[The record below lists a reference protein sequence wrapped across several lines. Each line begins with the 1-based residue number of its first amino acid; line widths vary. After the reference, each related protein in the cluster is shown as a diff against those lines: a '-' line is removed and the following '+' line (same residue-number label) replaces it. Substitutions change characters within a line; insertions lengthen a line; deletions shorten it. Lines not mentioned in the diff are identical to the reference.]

1 MTMPSVNGRLTKV
14 LKLLLRI
21 STTDFGIH
29 ERQGL
34 RLVGKYLLSKISLLV
49 VLVITGLFAAIF
61 EGGTVGLL
69 GLAVSVLV
77 GEKGSADIA
86 VLGYI
91 EKYVGG
97 NFQSFDRG
105 DIFVGLI
112 GIAIV
117 SQILKNV
124 LLYASTACQI
134 VLSYG
139 LRRELQKTLIK
150 RIMSMSFARV
160 SKYPLGKL
168 VTVVDQ
174 GDLVAQILGQIGLV
188 VRAVMMSVAYA
199 VVMIMMSPVIAAGT
213 VAVIGILWMALNKL
227 VKIIRL
233 LADQAFHKRIDVWRW
248 TIEFISAPRLIR
260 LFNATDYAESII
272 TNTRDLEL
280 LPERKTD
287 LIQTL
292 VPNTLEIF
300 TVTGAGIFLI
310 VGYFLAGDAAMS
322 VIPTFFVFVLV
333 FFRIRP
339 LIKVFNDFR
348 MKLAHIIPRLG
359 AVGEVVSD
367 TNEKR
372 NDNNRIQFLG
382 LKNSVQFKGVNFSYP
397 DSQIQVLE
405 NINFEIRVGQTTA
418 LIGGSGG
425 GKSTI
430 ADVFLGLYEPTNGN
444 VIIDGV
450 DLKGIKLDSW
460 RQFIGVVD
468 QDVFLLNTSVLENIR
483 FARPEIS
490 EKSVIDAAKMAN
502 AHQFIREFDRGYETI
517 VGDRG
522 FKLSGGQQQR
532 IGLARAL
539 VHNPEIL
546 VLDEA
551 TSALDSISEHMIQQ
565 ALENMHNQKT
575 ILMIAHRLSTVRN
588 ADYILVLDKGKLVEQ
603 GTRNDLLEA
612 DGYFAKLWELQV
624 AGVHRS

>member
-1 MTMPSVNGRLTKV
+1 MTMPSVNGRLIKA

-21 STTDFGIH
+21 STTNFGIH

-34 RLVGKYLLSKISLLV
+34 RLVGKYLLSKSWLLV
-49 VLVITGLFAAIF
+49 LLVLTGLFAAVF

-77 GEKGSADIA
+77 GDKGSADVA

-97 NFQSFDRG
+97 SFQSFDRG

-112 GIAIV
+112 GIAIA

-124 LLYASTACQI
+124 LLYGSTACQI

-139 LRRELQKTLIK
+139 LRRDLQKTLIK
-150 RIMSMSFARV
+150 RIMTMSFARV

-188 VRAVMMSVAYA
+188 VRAIMMAVAYA

-213 VAVIGILWMALNKL
+213 VAVIGILWLALNKL
-227 VKIIRL
+227 VKIIRF
-233 LADQAFHKRIDVWRW
+233 LADEAFHRRIDVWRW
-248 TIEFISAPRLIR
+248 TIEYISAPRLIR
-260 LFNATDYAESII
+260 LFNATDYAEKII
-272 TNTRDLEL
+272 TDTRDLEL

-310 VGYFLAGDAAMS
+310 AGYILAGNTAMS

-359 AVGEVVSD
+359 AVGEVVSG

-372 NDNNRIQFLG
+372 NDNNKIQFLG

-397 DSQIQVLE
+397 DSKNQVLE
-405 NINFEIRVGQTTA
+405 NVNFEIRVGQTIA

-430 ADVFLGLYEPTNGN
+430 ADLFLGLYEPTNGN

-460 RQFIGVVD
+460 RQCIGVVD

-483 FARPEIS
+483 FARPEIP

-502 AHQFIREFDRGYETI
+502 AHQFIQEFDQGYDTI

-603 GTRNDLLEA
+603 GTRDDLLEA
-612 DGYFAKLWELQV
+612 DGYFAKLWGLQV
-624 AGVHRS
+624 AGIHRS